1 MKLCFYNLT
10 AGFKTGGLET
20 YCWEVGRALVNQ
32 GHEVHIIGGM
42 GGQPRNQEVQLI
54 ALPYT
59 PRERFPNFGTRF
71 RKLAERLSFARHAR
85 PLLLRGG
92 YDAIIVN
99 KPYDFPALRWL
110 RQHGFTGVTALR
122 SGGTDFYW
130 GDRYFA
136 RAVDVWL
143 STSAYNARQ
152 VETRYHRQVSLI
164 PNGVD
169 PDTFAPRAKNL
180 ALRQQLGIPG
190 DAQVVISVGRL
201 VGWKG
206 LHTLIQTLPELPHLH
221 YLAVGKGEARTQLEA
236 LAQQLGV
243 ASRVHF
249 AGEVAHNQLP
259 EYFNAADCF
268 AQPSIG
274 EEAFGISVAEAMSCG
289 LPVLASDQGGLR
301 EVVAPSRTG
310 LLLPPGAS
318 AAWVEALG
326 ELLDPK
332 RRQAMGE
339 AARQRVLAHYTWAG
353 NASKLLAHL
362 QQAQG

>member
-20 YCWEVGRALVNQ
+20 YCWEVGRALVRQ
-32 GHEVHIIGGM
+32 GHEVHIVGGT
-42 GGQPRNQEVQLI
+42 GGVPRNQEVRLI

-85 PLLLRGG
+85 PLLLQEN

-99 KPYDFPALRWL
+99 KPYDFPALHWL
-110 RQHGFTGVTALR
+110 RRHGFKGVTALR

-136 RAVDVWL
+136 QAVQVWL
-143 STSAYNARQ
+143 STSAYNAQQ
-152 VETRYHRQVSLI
+152 VEARYHRPVGLI

-169 PDTFAPRAKNL
+169 PDSFAPHPKNL
-180 ALRQQLGIPG
+180 ALRQQLGIPAS
-190 DAQVVISVGRL
+190 AQVVISVGRL

-206 LHTLIQTLPELPHLH
+206 LHTLIETLAELPQLH
-221 YLAVGKGEARTQLEA
+221 YLAVGKGEARPELEA
-236 LAQQLGV
+236 LAQTLGV
-243 ASRVHF
+243 ADRVYF
-249 AGEVAHNQLP
+249 AGEVAHSQLP

-289 LPVLASDQGGLR
+289 LPVLAADQGGLR
-301 EVVAPSRTG
+301 EVVDAPLTG
-310 LLLPPGAS
+310 LLLPPGTTPAWVAALRELQAPERCQSMGS
-318 AAWVEALG
+318 AARA
-326 ELLDPK
+326 
-332 RRQAMGE
+332 
-339 AARQRVLAHYTWAG
+339 RVLAHYTWAG
-353 NASKLLAHL
+353 NARKLLAQL
-362 QQAQG
+362 QQAQA